1 MQRHPAQSHRGRLLG
16 NSARELPQNSAHLG
30 VLCLQEWESP
40 SSCRSRRTPRDKAMY
55 SSERVEAGQSVYSP
69 MVLRTYDWSG
79 SGFQIGFSGAA
90 RPQSCDV
97 SISATFPLA
106 TSMSASGRAIFLTR
120 LGGTLPSQRLRCW
133 TSIQIAQILRY
144 PTHRLGRPRPH
155 CSAREPLPV
164 ASSFTFG
171 SRAGPRMCVQIFFC
185 PSELARS
192 IGTGKTMVE
201 LLSPA
206 MLCRAP
212 K

>member
-1 MQRHPAQSHRGRLLG
+1 MGEPEQLSFAQNTKGQGNVFIRARRSRSVRLFTDGPSDLRLVRLG
-16 NSARELPQNSAHLG
+16 FSNRFLWRCPTAELRRLHKRNVSARHLDVG
-30 VLCLQEWESP
+30 VGTGYFL
-40 SSCRSRRTPRDKAMY
+40 DKA
-55 SSERVEAGQSVYSP
+55 R
-69 MVLRTYDWSG
+69 W
-79 SGFQIGFSGAA
+79 
-90 RPQSCDV
+90 DV
-97 SISATFPLA
+97 AEPEI
-106 TSMSASGRAIFLTR
+106 
-120 LGGTLPSQRLRCW
+120 TLLDLNPNCANFAL
-133 TSIQIAQILRY
+133 